1 MAHGGQTSLHAATSA
16 NPIKT
21 VSLLIKHGGNVNVI
35 DPWPESA
42 LHLSLSDW
50 IEAEIWKI
58 TPSQTKMVKRR
69 NTIRLTPL
77 TYAARNHH
85 LQVVLLLLR
94 HTEGVDFADESL
106 RPAVTSAVAFSDVV
120 FLELVIE
127 KGKLS
132 DSIRTNAMDETPQ
145 HCAAINGSRSA
156 VRLLLEKG
164 VNVEL
169 HDKSALV
176 PLLLEASKGHTAVVC
191 LLLEYSASIDPTNA
205 DGDTALMIAVHNG
218 HHETIL
224 SLLARSVA
232 IDCVNHAHRTALSR
246 AAENDHDKIVEI
258 LLQYGTEVDL
268 PNHTG
273 QTPLTLSDTNKK

>member
-69 NTIRLTPL
+69 NTIRLCMHVEGQRENTVALGRNPRWTPLVQVAHHGRDDIFDLAVKKSLDVNAKILGDGQHSHLRLSMAANIKTPL

-132 DSIRTNAMDETPQ
+132 DSIRTVRRHFNAQQAWEFARRKV
-145 HCAAINGSRSA
+145 AA
-156 VRLLLEKG
+156 
-164 VNVEL
+164 
-169 HDKSALV
+169 
-176 PLLLEASKGHTAVVC
+176 
-191 LLLEYSASIDPTNA
+191 
-205 DGDTALMIAVHNG
+205 
-218 HHETIL
+218 
-224 SLLARSVA
+224 
-232 IDCVNHAHRTALSR
+232 
-246 AAENDHDKIVEI
+246 
-258 LLQYGTEVDL
+258 
-268 PNHTG
+268 
-273 QTPLTLSDTNKK
+273 